1 MVRGNESNPGIYY
14 EFTLPALNVSAGR
27 QHQWRL
33 SNWTACSASCGGGVQ
48 HREPICQENGKGK
61 WQLLSPYPFCTYLL
75 SPLVLADK
83 LPCWTHAKNK
93 RPLRQTRACAERPC
107 PAHWWP
113 GPWQFCPL
121 TCRQPGAPLP
131 QRRRSIVCLDQH
143 DVVVVDAL
151 CSLLPKPPETEPCEA
166 SLPECRAKP

>member
-1 MVRGNESNPGIYY
+1 MSVPGDSISGASATGQSARLAAGAVCSIGSP
-14 EFTLPALNVSAGR
+14 FARRMARVSGTF
-27 QHQWRL
+27 
-33 SNWTACSASCGGGVQ
+33 N
-48 HREPICQENGKGK
+48 
-61 WQLLSPYPFCTYLL
+61 LLSPFTYLPFL
-75 SPLVLADK
+75 SLSLAVLADK